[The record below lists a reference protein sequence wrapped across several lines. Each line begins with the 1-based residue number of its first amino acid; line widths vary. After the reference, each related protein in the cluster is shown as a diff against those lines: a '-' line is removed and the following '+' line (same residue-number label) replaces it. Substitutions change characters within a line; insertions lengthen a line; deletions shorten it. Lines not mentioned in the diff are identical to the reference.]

1 MPDITVVIPQK
12 IRKDLSNIAKADYP
26 NEVFAFILGEVS
38 GDDYRIQKLYF
49 PEAKATPVSIHFK
62 IGPELVEALE
72 EAAEDNLKILG
83 DVHSHPGF
91 VEACPSEHD
100 WINCK
105 EFKDFYIKCPIM
117 GILGVF
123 PGKSGK
129 LRTRLKF
136 WPWIDKNICQIIL

>member
-38 GDDYRIQKLYF
+38 GDEYRIQKLYF
-49 PEAKATPVSIHFK
+49 PEVKATETGIFFEISPAIS
-62 IGPELVEALE
+62 EALE
-72 EAAEDNLKILG
+72 EAAEENLKLLG
-83 DVHSHPGF
+83 DVHSHPKF
-91 VEACPSEHD
+91 IDASPSEHD
-100 WINCK
+100 WLNCK
-105 EFKDFYIKCPIM
+105 TFKNFYVKCPIM